1 MKSIY
6 QNIRKHMATG
16 ALALAAL
23 SPALMSCSDVL
34 DFDSDREIENP
45 ALDEKTDS
53 VFYTLGI
60 LKTVQQAADQ
70 MVLVNELRGDL
81 VETNEFTQTAL
92 KELANF
98 SAGTTNKYDSA
109 YVYYRIINN
118 CNYYIEHRDTTLIT
132 GDRKVA
138 MLEFVQ
144 AKSIRAWAYLQ
155 LARTYGKVP
164 FYTKSLTSIQD
175 AEEIAAQEKLDL
187 NGIAAELVADLKPY
201 EGTEVPNFQNIKIG
215 KLNTSNDEREYD
227 SRKMMFPV
235 DLVLGDIYL
244 ETGRYKEAASR
255 YFAYLRRHFN
265 NLESRVRVDPRYY
278 YPDRKALTYESTDI
292 NNDLEWTS
300 SFSGVGF
307 TYTII
312 PMASNS
318 MWGTTSDL
326 PRLFGYN
333 IYSTNPVYAYYS
345 GSASTLIFDGKV
357 SQDQYVTEREID
369 PSKAYLTL
377 SESQPFYY
385 SPYVNTSDVLASEIG
400 DQRRYASVTTVY
412 FGDESY
418 PHINKFDRG
427 NICVYRQSTVWLRLA
442 EALNRAGYPD
452 AAFYILKEGFSS
464 TFLNLYGAEYYEDR
478 LRPETVK
485 YLRDELR
492 LLADENI
499 YSFTEGSG
507 IHSFGSGYTWGD
519 FSPYQYDQPIY
530 EQVDDTTYVVADHIS
545 IVGDK
550 LKELNKTMGI
560 KNGKTLN
567 DTINAVEDLI
577 CDEYALELAFE
588 GHRFSDL
595 CRLARHKNQSSPAA
609 YGANYGSR
617 WLAKKLAF
625 KKPKVDLKNEKNWYL
640 PFSLK

>member
-6 QNIRKHMATG
+6 QNIRKHLATG
-16 ALALAAL
+16 AIALAAL
-23 SPALMSCSDVL
+23 SPVLMSCSDVL

-60 LKTVQQAADQ
+60 LKTVQQATDQ
-70 MVLVNELRGDL
+70 MVLVNEMRGDL

-92 KELANF
+92 RELANF

-118 CNYYIEHRDTTLIT
+118 CNYYIEHRDTSLTT
-132 GDRKVA
+132 ADRKVA

-155 LARTYGKVP
+155 LVRTYGEVP

-175 AEEIAAQEKLDL
+175 ADEIAAQGKRDL
-187 NGIAAELVADLKPY
+187 NSIAAELVADLEPY
-201 EGTEVPNFQNIKIG
+201 SGYDVPDFQNINMG
-215 KLNTSNDEREYD
+215 KLNTSNDDRTYD
-227 SRKMMFPV
+227 SKKLMFPV

-244 ETGRYKEAASR
+244 ETAQYEKAAQH
-255 YFAYLRRHFN
+255 YYAYLRKN
-265 NLESRVRVDPRYY
+265 PNPSAMISRAPFEY
-278 YPDRKALTYESTDI
+278 YPNYR
-292 NNDLEWTS
+292 
-300 SFSGVGF
+300 SFSSIREDIDGSSWSACF
-307 TYTII
+307 YSPYMLYTMI

-318 MWGTTSDL
+318 MWGTTSEL

-333 IYSTNPVYAYYS
+333 LYSTNPVYGRTGDSYS
-345 GSASTLIFDGKV
+345 TIVLQDGVQQDLFV
-357 SQDQYVTEREID
+357 SEREID
-369 PSKAYLTL
+369 PSKAYLELCDAQT
-377 SESQPFYY
+377 YY
-385 SPYVNTSDVLASEIG
+385 SPYSASSSIVVANDFG
-400 DQRRYASVTTVY
+400 DMRRYSSITTVY
-412 FGDESY
+412 MSDDFSY
-418 PHINKFDRG
+418 PHVNKFNDG
-427 NICVYRQSTVWLRLA
+427 NVCVYRPSTVWLRLA

-452 AAFYILKEGFSS
+452 AAFTILKDGFSRNGS
-464 TFLNLYGAEYYEDR
+464 LDYYEGR
-478 LRPETVK
+478 LRPETVE
-485 YLRDELR
+485 YLKGKLPILNDL
-492 LLADENI
+492 DF
-499 YSFTEGSG
+499 FTNGYG
-507 IHSFGSGYTWGD
+507 IHSFGSGKTWGD
-519 FSPYQYDQPIY
+519 FSPYQYDMPIY
-530 EQVDDTTYVVADHIS
+530 EQVDDSTYVVAYRIS

-550 LKELNKTMGI
+550 LTELNKTMGI

-625 KKPKVDLKNEKNWYL
+625 KNPKVDLKNEKNWYL